1 MAKLKLNSAIMD
13 DLKAA
18 ASDSF
23 IDNLKMI
30 EIDEIIPND
39 NNFYEM
45 TEIEELAEDI
55 ERQGLMSVL
64 VVTEENGGYHLV
76 SGHRRLKAV
85 KLLIEEGRRK
95 STTVPCYIR
104 SAKSADETQLDLI
117 MLNATQRKYSDSDTM
132 REYEELE
139 RIFKAMEQAG
149 KPVKGKI
156 RNNIARVLNVSP
168 SQIGKIDN
176 IKHNAIPDVEQA
188 VKSGEM
194 SISTANEVA
203 KLAPEQQKE
212 IIESKPDIS
221 HKEVKAMQKTTKCL
235 PQDGSLHC
243 FQEIQKKSPPKPKK
257 KEPEKVAPPPV
268 DEDEEITE
276 SAEISEPSASEKAPE
291 NEDVPASCEPLILSE
306 AETAAL
312 AKYVKAI
319 LLAVR
324 DEDYDIIKGITDR
337 LVTA

>member
-1 MAKLKLNSAIMD
+1 
-13 DLKAA
+13 
-18 ASDSF
+18 
-23 IDNLKMI
+23 
-30 EIDEIIPND
+30 
-39 NNFYEM
+39 
-45 TEIEELAEDI
+45 
-55 ERQGLMSVL
+55 
-64 VVTEENGGYHLV
+64 
-76 SGHRRLKAV
+76 
-85 KLLIEEGRRK
+85 
-95 STTVPCYIR
+95 
-104 SAKSADETQLDLI
+104 
-117 MLNATQRKYSDSDTM
+117 
-132 REYEELE
+132 
-139 RIFKAMEQAG
+139 MEQAG

-168 SQIGKIDN
+168 AQIGKIDN

-212 IIESKPDIS
+212 IIENKPDIS
-221 HKEVKAMQKTTKCL
+221 HKEVK
-235 PQDGSLHC
+235 
-243 FQEIQKKSPPKPKK
+243 EIQKSSPKPPKPKN

-268 DEDEEITE
+268 TDEAELTE
-276 SAEISEPSASEKAPE
+276 SAEEISEPTKIEE
-291 NEDVPASCEPLILSE
+291 TPASCEPLILSE
-306 AETAAL
+306 TETIAL

>member
-23 IDNLKMI
+23 IDSLKML
-30 EIDEIIPND
+30 DVGQIIPNES
-39 NNFYEM
+39 NFYEM

-64 VVTEENGGYHLV
+64 VVTEDNGEFHLI
-76 SGHRRLKAV
+76 SGHRRLAAV
-85 KLLIEEGRRK
+85 KLLIDEGRRK
-95 STTVPCYIR
+95 STTVPCYIK

-168 SQIGKIDN
+168 AQIGKIDN

-212 IIESKPDIS
+212 IIESKPDIT
-221 HKEVKAMQKTTKCL
+221 HKEVK
-235 PQDGSLHC
+235 
-243 FQEIQKKSPPKPKK
+243 EIQKSSPKPPKPKN

-268 DEDEEITE
+268 KDEEELTE
-276 SAEISEPSASEKAPE
+276 SAEEISEPTTIEE
-291 NEDVPASCEPLILSE
+291 TPASCEPLILSE
-306 AETAAL
+306 TETIAL

-324 DEDYDIIKGITDR
+324 DEDYDIIKGIMDR

>member
-1 MAKLKLNSAIMD
+1 MAKLKLNNAIMD

-23 IDNLKMI
+23 IDNLKML
-30 EIDEIIPND
+30 EVDRIIPND

-64 VVTEENGGYHLV
+64 VVTEDNGEFHLV

-85 KLLIEEGRRK
+85 KLLIDEGRRK

-168 SQIGKIDN
+168 AQIGKIDN

-188 VKSGEM
+188 VKSGDM

-221 HKEVKAMQKTTKCL
+221 HKEVK
-235 PQDGSLHC
+235 
-243 FQEIQKKSPPKPKK
+243 EIQKSSPKPPKPKK
-257 KEPEKVAPPPV
+257 EPEKAAPPPV
-268 DEDEEITE
+268 EEDVKTVE
-276 SAEISEPSASEKAPE
+276 SAEENSSGQISEPTEIEDAPI
-291 NEDVPASCEPLILSE
+291 SCEPLILSE
-306 AETAAL
+306 TETLAL

>member
-13 DLKAA
+13 DLRAA

-23 IDNLKMI
+23 IDSLKML
-30 EIDEIIPND
+30 EVGQIIPNES
-39 NNFYEM
+39 NFYEM

-64 VVTEENGGYHLV
+64 VVTEDNGEFHLI
-76 SGHRRLKAV
+76 SGHRRLAAV
-85 KLLIEEGRRK
+85 KLLIDEGRRK
-95 STTVPCYIR
+95 STTVPCYIK

-139 RIFKAMEQAG
+139 RIFKTMEQAG

-168 SQIGKIDN
+168 AQIGKIDN

-188 VKSGEM
+188 VKLGEM

-203 KLAPEQQKE
+203 KLTPEQQKE
-212 IIESKPDIS
+212 IIKEKPDIT
-221 HKEVKAMQKTTKCL
+221 HKEVK
-235 PQDGSLHC
+235 
-243 FQEIQKKSPPKPKK
+243 EIQKSSPKPPKPKN

-268 DEDEEITE
+268 KDEAELTE
-276 SAEISEPSASEKAPE
+276 SAEEISEPATI
-291 NEDVPASCEPLILSE
+291 EDAPASCEPLILSE
-306 AETAAL
+306 TETIAL

>member
-23 IDNLKMI
+23 IDSLKML
-30 EIDEIIPND
+30 EVEQIIPND

-64 VVTEENGGYHLV
+64 VVTEDNGEFHLI
-76 SGHRRLKAV
+76 SGHRRLKAI
-85 KLLIEEGRRK
+85 KLLIDEGRRK

-203 KLAPEQQKE
+203 KLSLEQQKE

-221 HKEVKAMQKTTKCL
+221 HKEVK
-235 PQDGSLHC
+235 
-243 FQEIQKKSPPKPKK
+243 EIQKKSPPKPKK
-257 KEPEKVAPPPV
+257 KEPEKVAPPPA

-276 SAEISEPSASEKAPE
+276 SAEFSEPPAIEKAPE

-306 AETAAL
+306 TETAAL

>member
-23 IDNLKMI
+23 IDSLKML
-30 EIDEIIPND
+30 DVGQIIPNES
-39 NNFYEM
+39 NFYEM

-64 VVTEENGGYHLV
+64 VVTEDNGEFHLI
-76 SGHRRLKAV
+76 SGHRRLAAV
-85 KLLIEEGRRK
+85 KLLIDEGRRK
-95 STTVPCYIR
+95 STTVPCYIK

-168 SQIGKIDN
+168 AQIGKIDN

-188 VKSGEM
+188 VKSGGM

-212 IIESKPDIS
+212 IIENKPDIS
-221 HKEVKAMQKTTKCL
+221 HKEVK
-235 PQDGSLHC
+235 
-243 FQEIQKKSPPKPKK
+243 EIQKSSPKPPKPKNQ
-257 KEPEKVAPPPV
+257 EPEKVAPPPV
-268 DEDEEITE
+268 KDEEELTE
-276 SAEISEPSASEKAPE
+276 SAEKDGGEEISEPATIEE
-291 NEDVPASCEPLILSE
+291 TPASCEPLVLSE
-306 AETAAL
+306 TEKIAL

-324 DEDYDIIKGITDR
+324 DEDYDTIKGITDR

>member
-23 IDNLKMI
+23 IDSLKML
-30 EIDEIIPND
+30 EVEQIIPNES
-39 NNFYEM
+39 NFYEM
-45 TEIEELAEDI
+45 TEIEELADDI

-64 VVTEENGGYHLV
+64 VVTEENDEFHLV
-76 SGHRRLKAV
+76 SGHRRLAAV
-85 KLLIEEGRRK
+85 KLLIDEGRRK
-95 STTVPCYIR
+95 STTVPCYIK
-104 SAKSADETQLDLI
+104 SARSADETQLDLI

-149 KPVKGKI
+149 KPVKGRI

-188 VKSGEM
+188 VKSGDM

-212 IIESKPDIS
+212 IIENKPNIT
-221 HKEVKAMQKTTKCL
+221 HKEVK
-235 PQDGSLHC
+235 
-243 FQEIQKKSPPKPKK
+243 EIQKTSPKPPKPKK
-257 KEPEKVAPPPV
+257 NEPEKVAPQPV
-268 DEDEEITE
+268 EDENIAE
-276 SAEISEPSASEKAPE
+276 SAENTSEVDDNVGQIPE
-291 NEDVPASCEPLILSE
+291 PAELEDTPVSCEPLILSE
-306 AETAAL
+306 TETAAL
-312 AKYVKAI
+312 AKYVKAL

>member
-13 DLKAA
+13 DLRAA

-23 IDNLKMI
+23 IDSLKML
-30 EIDEIIPND
+30 EVGQIIPNE

-64 VVTEENGGYHLV
+64 VVTEDNGEFHLI
-76 SGHRRLKAV
+76 SGHRRLAAV
-85 KLLIEEGRRK
+85 KLLIDEGRRK
-95 STTVPCYIR
+95 STTVPCYIK

-168 SQIGKIDN
+168 AQIGKIDN

-221 HKEVKAMQKTTKCL
+221 HKEVK
-235 PQDGSLHC
+235 
-243 FQEIQKKSPPKPKK
+243 EIQKSSPKPTKPKK

-268 DEDEEITE
+268 DEDERTTE
-276 SAEISEPSASEKAPE
+276 SAEEISEPATI
-291 NEDVPASCEPLILSE
+291 EDAPASCEPLILSE
-306 AETAAL
+306 TETIAL

>member
-1 MAKLKLNSAIMD
+1 MSKLKLNSTIMD

-23 IDNLKMI
+23 IDSLKML
-30 EIDEIIPND
+30 EVEQIIPND

-64 VVTEENGGYHLV
+64 VVTEDSGEYRLL
-76 SGHRRLKAV
+76 SGHRRLAAV
-85 KLLIEEGRRK
+85 KLLIDEGRRK
-95 STTVPCYIR
+95 STTVPCYIK
-104 SAKSADETQLDLI
+104 SAKSEDETQLDLI

-132 REYEELE
+132 REYEELD

-168 SQIGKIDN
+168 AQIGKIDN

-203 KLAPEQQKE
+203 KLNPEQQKE
-212 IIESKPDIS
+212 IIESKPDIT
-221 HKEVKAMQKTTKCL
+221 HKEVK
-235 PQDGSLHC
+235 
-243 FQEIQKKSPPKPKK
+243 EIQKSSPKPSKPKK

-268 DEDEEITE
+268 TDDEELTE
-276 SAEISEPSASEKAPE
+276 GAEEISEPAEL
-291 NEDVPASCEPLILSE
+291 EDTSASCEPLILSE
-306 AETAAL
+306 TETATL
-312 AKYVKAI
+312 AKYVKAL

-324 DEDYDIIKGITDR
+324 DEDYEIIKGITDR
-337 LVTA
+337 LATA

>member
-23 IDNLKMI
+23 IDSLKML
-30 EIDEIIPND
+30 EVEQIIPNES
-39 NNFYEM
+39 NFYEM
-45 TEIEELAEDI
+45 TEIEELADDI

-64 VVTEENGGYHLV
+64 VVTEDNGKYRLV
-76 SGHRRLKAV
+76 SGHRRLAAV
-85 KLLIEEGRRK
+85 KLLIDEGRRK
-95 STTVPCYIR
+95 STTVPCYIK

-117 MLNATQRKYSDSDTM
+117 MLNATRRKYSDSDTM

-168 SQIGKIDN
+168 AQIGKIDN

-188 VKSGEM
+188 VKSGDM

-221 HKEVKAMQKTTKCL
+221 HKEVK
-235 PQDGSLHC
+235 
-243 FQEIQKKSPPKPKK
+243 EIQKSSPKPPKPKK
-257 KEPEKVAPPPV
+257 KEPEKLTPPPV

-276 SAEISEPSASEKAPE
+276 SAEQDGGAEIFEPTAIEETP
-291 NEDVPASCEPLILSE
+291 VSCESLILSE
-306 AETAAL
+306 TETAAL

-319 LLAVR
+319 LLAVC

>member
-1 MAKLKLNSAIMD
+1 
-13 DLKAA
+13 
-18 ASDSF
+18 
-23 IDNLKMI
+23 
-30 EIDEIIPND
+30 
-39 NNFYEM
+39 
-45 TEIEELAEDI
+45 
-55 ERQGLMSVL
+55 
-64 VVTEENGGYHLV
+64 
-76 SGHRRLKAV
+76 
-85 KLLIEEGRRK
+85 
-95 STTVPCYIR
+95 
-104 SAKSADETQLDLI
+104 

-168 SQIGKIDN
+168 AQIGKIDN

-212 IIESKPDIS
+212 IIESKPDIT
-221 HKEVKAMQKTTKCL
+221 HKEVK
-235 PQDGSLHC
+235 
-243 FQEIQKKSPPKPKK
+243 EIQKTSPKPPKPKK
-257 KEPEKVAPPPV
+257 KEPEKVTPPPV
-268 DEDEEITE
+268 DEDEKI
-276 SAEISEPSASEKAPE
+276 IEPTAVEDAPA
-291 NEDVPASCEPLILSE
+291 NCEPLILSE
-306 AETAAL
+306 TETVTL

>member
-23 IDNLKMI
+23 IDSLKML
-30 EIDEIIPND
+30 EVEQIIPNEG
-39 NNFYEM
+39 NFYEM
-45 TEIEELAEDI
+45 TEIEELADDI

-64 VVTEENGGYHLV
+64 VVTEDNGEFHLV
-76 SGHRRLKAV
+76 SGHRRLAAV
-85 KLLIEEGRRK
+85 KLLIDEGRRK
-95 STTVPCYIR
+95 STTVPCYIK
-104 SAKSADETQLDLI
+104 SARSADETQLDLI

-203 KLAPEQQKE
+203 KLATEQQKE
-212 IIESKPDIS
+212 IIESKPDIT
-221 HKEVKAMQKTTKCL
+221 HKEVK
-235 PQDGSLHC
+235 
-243 FQEIQKKSPPKPKK
+243 EIQKTSPKPPKSKK
-257 KEPEKVAPPPV
+257 KEPEKVTPTPV
-268 DEDEEITE
+268 TDDEELTE
-276 SAEISEPSASEKAPE
+276 SAEEISEPAEL
-291 NEDVPASCEPLILSE
+291 EDTPTSCEPLILSE
-306 AETAAL
+306 TETVTL

-324 DEDYDIIKGITDR
+324 DEDYEIIKGITDR

>member
-23 IDNLKMI
+23 IDSLKML
-30 EIDEIIPND
+30 DVGQIIPNE

-64 VVTEENGGYHLV
+64 VVTEDNGEFHLI
-76 SGHRRLKAV
+76 SGHRRLAAV
-85 KLLIEEGRRK
+85 KLLIDEGRRK
-95 STTVPCYIR
+95 STTVPCYIK

-168 SQIGKIDN
+168 AQIGKIDN
-176 IKHNAIPDVEQA
+176 IKHNAIPDVEQV

-221 HKEVKAMQKTTKCL
+221 HKEVK
-235 PQDGSLHC
+235 
-243 FQEIQKKSPPKPKK
+243 EIQKSSPKPPKPKNK
-257 KEPEKVAPPPV
+257 KPEKVVPPPV
-268 DEDEEITE
+268 KDEAELTE
-276 SAEISEPSASEKAPE
+276 SAEEISEPATI
-291 NEDVPASCEPLILSE
+291 EDTPASCEPLILSE
-306 AETAAL
+306 TETIAL

>member
-13 DLKAA
+13 DLRAA

-23 IDNLKMI
+23 IDSLKML
-30 EIDEIIPND
+30 EVGQIIPNES
-39 NNFYEM
+39 NFYEM

-64 VVTEENGGYHLV
+64 VVTEDNGEFHLI
-76 SGHRRLKAV
+76 SGHRRLAAV
-85 KLLIEEGRRK
+85 KLLIDEGRRK
-95 STTVPCYIR
+95 STTVPCYIK

-168 SQIGKIDN
+168 AQIGKIDN

-221 HKEVKAMQKTTKCL
+221 HKEVK
-235 PQDGSLHC
+235 
-243 FQEIQKKSPPKPKK
+243 EIQKTSPKPPKPKN

-268 DEDEEITE
+268 DEDERTTE
-276 SAEISEPSASEKAPE
+276 SAEEISEPPTI
-291 NEDVPASCEPLILSE
+291 EDAPASCEPLILSE
-306 AETAAL
+306 TETIAL

>member
-23 IDNLKMI
+23 IDSLKML
-30 EIDEIIPND
+30 DVGQIIPNE

-64 VVTEENGGYHLV
+64 VVTEDNGEFHLI
-76 SGHRRLKAV
+76 SGHRRLAAV
-85 KLLIEEGRRK
+85 KLLIDEGRRK
-95 STTVPCYIR
+95 STTVPCYIK

-168 SQIGKIDN
+168 AQIGKIDN
-176 IKHNAIPDVEQA
+176 IKHNAIPDVEQV

-221 HKEVKAMQKTTKCL
+221 HKEVK
-235 PQDGSLHC
+235 
-243 FQEIQKKSPPKPKK
+243 EIQKSSPKPPKPKN
-257 KEPEKVAPPPV
+257 KEPEKVVPPPV
-268 DEDEEITE
+268 KDEAELTE
-276 SAEISEPSASEKAPE
+276 SAEEISEPATI
-291 NEDVPASCEPLILSE
+291 EDTPASCEPLILSE
-306 AETAAL
+306 TETIAL

>member
-1 MAKLKLNSAIMD
+1 MAKLKLNNAITD

-23 IDNLKMI
+23 IDSLKML
-30 EIDEIIPND
+30 EVEQIIPNE

-45 TEIEELAEDI
+45 REIEELAEDI

-64 VVTEENGGYHLV
+64 VATEDNGEFHLI
-76 SGHRRLKAV
+76 SGHRRLAAV
-85 KLLIEEGRRK
+85 KLLIDEGRRK
-95 STTVPCYIR
+95 STTVPCYIK

-139 RIFKAMEQAG
+139 RIFKAMDAAG
-149 KPVKGKI
+149 KPVKGKM
-156 RNNIARVLNVSP
+156 RDNIARVLNVSP

-212 IIESKPDIS
+212 IITSKPDIT
-221 HKEVKAMQKTTKCL
+221 HKEVK
-235 PQDGSLHC
+235 
-243 FQEIQKKSPPKPKK
+243 EIQKSSPKPKS
-257 KEPEKVAPPPV
+257 KEPEKVAPPPSD
-268 DEDEEITE
+268 DEDIAE
-276 SAEISEPSASEKAPE
+276 SAEENSGEDISEIEDNANEDSVEISEPT
-291 NEDVPASCEPLILSE
+291 DVEETPASREPLILSE

>member
-23 IDNLKMI
+23 IDSLKML
-30 EIDEIIPND
+30 EVEQIIPND

-64 VVTEENGGYHLV
+64 VVTEDNGEFHLV
-76 SGHRRLKAV
+76 SGHRRLKAI
-85 KLLIEEGRRK
+85 KLLIDEGRRK

-149 KPVKGKI
+149 KPVQGKI

-221 HKEVKAMQKTTKCL
+221 HKEVK
-235 PQDGSLHC
+235 
-243 FQEIQKKSPPKPKK
+243 EIQKKSPPKPKK

-276 SAEISEPSASEKAPE
+276 SAEISEPSAIEKAPE

-306 AETAAL
+306 TETAAL

>member
-23 IDNLKMI
+23 IDSLKML
-30 EIDEIIPND
+30 EVEDIIPNES
-39 NNFYEM
+39 NFYEM

-64 VVTEENGGYHLV
+64 VVTEDNGEFHLI
-76 SGHRRLKAV
+76 SGHRRLAAV
-85 KLLIEEGRRK
+85 KLLIGEGRRK
-95 STTVPCYIR
+95 STTVPCYIK

-168 SQIGKIDN
+168 AQIGKIDN

-212 IIESKPDIS
+212 IIENKPDIT
-221 HKEVKAMQKTTKCL
+221 HKEVK
-235 PQDGSLHC
+235 
-243 FQEIQKKSPPKPKK
+243 EIQKTSPKPPKPKK

-268 DEDEEITE
+268 GDEDITE
-276 SAEISEPSASEKAPE
+276 SAENTSEVDDNTNDDSVSQISEPTAI
-291 NEDVPASCEPLILSE
+291 EDAPASCEPLILSE
-306 AETAAL
+306 TETIAL
-312 AKYVKAI
+312 AKYAKAI

>member
-13 DLKAA
+13 DLRAA

-23 IDNLKMI
+23 IDSLKML
-30 EIDEIIPND
+30 EVGQIIPNES
-39 NNFYEM
+39 NFYEM

-64 VVTEENGGYHLV
+64 VVTEDNGEFHLI
-76 SGHRRLKAV
+76 SGHRRLAAV
-85 KLLIEEGRRK
+85 KLLIDEGRRK
-95 STTVPCYIR
+95 STTVPCYIK

-168 SQIGKIDN
+168 AQIGKIDN

-212 IIESKPDIS
+212 IIVSKPDIS
-221 HKEVKAMQKTTKCL
+221 HKEVK
-235 PQDGSLHC
+235 
-243 FQEIQKKSPPKPKK
+243 EIQKSSPKPPKPKK

-268 DEDEEITE
+268 DEDEGTTE
-276 SAEISEPSASEKAPE
+276 SAEKDGGVEISEPTTIEE
-291 NEDVPASCEPLILSE
+291 TPASCEPLILSE
-306 AETAAL
+306 TETVTL

>member
-23 IDNLKMI
+23 IDSLKML
-30 EIDEIIPND
+30 EVEDIIPNES
-39 NNFYEM
+39 NFYEM

-64 VVTEENGGYHLV
+64 VVTEDNGEYHLI

-85 KLLIEEGRRK
+85 KLLIDEGRRK
-95 STTVPCYIR
+95 STTVPCYIK
-104 SAKSADETQLDLI
+104 SAKSVDETQLDLI

-168 SQIGKIDN
+168 AQIGKIDN

-212 IIESKPDIS
+212 IIESKPDIT
-221 HKEVKAMQKTTKCL
+221 HKEVK
-235 PQDGSLHC
+235 
-243 FQEIQKKSPPKPKK
+243 EIQKSSPKPPKPKN
-257 KEPEKVAPPPV
+257 KEPEKVTPPHV
-268 DEDEEITE
+268 DEDKEITE
-276 SAEISEPSASEKAPE
+276 SAEKDGGEEISEPTAIEDAP
-291 NEDVPASCEPLILSE
+291 VSCEPLILSE
-306 AETAAL
+306 TETITL

>member
-23 IDNLKMI
+23 IDSLKML
-30 EIDEIIPND
+30 EVEQIIPNES
-39 NNFYEM
+39 NFYEM

-64 VVTEENGGYHLV
+64 VVTDDNGEFHLV

-85 KLLIEEGRRK
+85 KLLIDEGRRK
-95 STTVPCYIR
+95 STTVPCYIK

-168 SQIGKIDN
+168 AQIGKIDN

-212 IIESKPDIS
+212 IIESKPDIT
-221 HKEVKAMQKTTKCL
+221 HKEVK
-235 PQDGSLHC
+235 
-243 FQEIQKKSPPKPKK
+243 EIQKTSPKPPKPKK
-257 KEPEKVAPPPV
+257 KEPEKVTPPPV
-268 DEDEEITE
+268 DEDEKI
-276 SAEISEPSASEKAPE
+276 IEPTAVEDAPA
-291 NEDVPASCEPLILSE
+291 NCEPLILSE
-306 AETAAL
+306 TETVTL

>member
-23 IDNLKMI
+23 IDSLKML
-30 EIDEIIPND
+30 EVEQIIPNES
-39 NNFYEM
+39 NFYEM

-64 VVTEENGGYHLV
+64 VVTDDNGEFHLV

-85 KLLIEEGRRK
+85 KLLIDEGRRK
-95 STTVPCYIR
+95 STTVPCYIK
-104 SAKSADETQLDLI
+104 SAKSADET
-117 MLNATQRKYSDSDTM
+117 
-132 REYEELE
+132 
-139 RIFKAMEQAG
+139 
-149 KPVKGKI
+149 
-156 RNNIARVLNVSP
+156 
-168 SQIGKIDN
+168 QIGKIDN

-212 IIESKPDIS
+212 IIESKPDIT
-221 HKEVKAMQKTTKCL
+221 HKEVK
-235 PQDGSLHC
+235 
-243 FQEIQKKSPPKPKK
+243 EIQKTPPKPPKPKK
-257 KEPEKVAPPPV
+257 KEPEKVTPPPV
-268 DEDEEITE
+268 DEDEKI
-276 SAEISEPSASEKAPE
+276 IEPTAVEDAPA
-291 NEDVPASCEPLILSE
+291 NCEPLILSE
-306 AETAAL
+306 TETVTL

>member
-13 DLKAA
+13 DLRAA

-23 IDNLKMI
+23 IDSLKML
-30 EIDEIIPND
+30 EVEQIIPNES
-39 NNFYEM
+39 NFYEI

-64 VVTEENGGYHLV
+64 VVTEDNGEFHLI
-76 SGHRRLKAV
+76 SGHRRLAAV
-85 KLLIEEGRRK
+85 KLLIDEGRRK
-95 STTVPCYIR
+95 STTVPCYIK

-168 SQIGKIDN
+168 AQIGKIDN

-221 HKEVKAMQKTTKCL
+221 HKEVK
-235 PQDGSLHC
+235 
-243 FQEIQKKSPPKPKK
+243 EIQKSSPKPTKPKK

-268 DEDEEITE
+268 DEDERTTE
-276 SAEISEPSASEKAPE
+276 SAEEISEPATI
-291 NEDVPASCEPLILSE
+291 EDAPASCEPLILSE
-306 AETAAL
+306 TETIAL

>member
-23 IDNLKMI
+23 IDSLKML
-30 EIDEIIPND
+30 EVGQIIPNES
-39 NNFYEM
+39 NFYEM

-64 VVTEENGGYHLV
+64 VVTEDNGEFHLI
-76 SGHRRLKAV
+76 SGHRRLAAV
-85 KLLIEEGRRK
+85 KLLIDEGRRK
-95 STTVPCYIR
+95 STTVPCYIK

-168 SQIGKIDN
+168 AQIGKIDN

-188 VKSGEM
+188 VKSGDM

-212 IIESKPDIS
+212 IITSKPDIT
-221 HKEVKAMQKTTKCL
+221 HKEVK
-235 PQDGSLHC
+235 
-243 FQEIQKKSPPKPKK
+243 EIQKSSPKPPKPKN
-257 KEPEKVAPPPV
+257 KEPEKVVPPPV
-268 DEDEEITE
+268 KDEAELTE
-276 SAEISEPSASEKAPE
+276 SAEEISEPATI
-291 NEDVPASCEPLILSE
+291 EDTPASCEPLILSE
-306 AETAAL
+306 TETIAL

>member
-13 DLKAA
+13 DLRAA

-23 IDNLKMI
+23 IDSLKML
-30 EIDEIIPND
+30 EVGQIIPNES
-39 NNFYEM
+39 NFYKM

-64 VVTEENGGYHLV
+64 VVTEDNGEFHLI
-76 SGHRRLKAV
+76 SGHRRLAAV
-85 KLLIEEGRRK
+85 KLLIDEGRRK
-95 STTVPCYIR
+95 STTVPCYIK

-168 SQIGKIDN
+168 AQIGKIDN

-221 HKEVKAMQKTTKCL
+221 HKEVK
-235 PQDGSLHC
+235 
-243 FQEIQKKSPPKPKK
+243 EIQKSSPKPTKPKK

-268 DEDEEITE
+268 DEDERTTE
-276 SAEISEPSASEKAPE
+276 SAEEISELPTI
-291 NEDVPASCEPLILSE
+291 EDTPASCEPLILSE
-306 AETAAL
+306 TETIAL

>member
-23 IDNLKMI
+23 IDSLKML
-30 EIDEIIPND
+30 EVGQIIPNES
-39 NNFYEM
+39 NFYEM

-64 VVTEENGGYHLV
+64 VVTEDNGEFHLI
-76 SGHRRLKAV
+76 SGHRRLAAV
-85 KLLIEEGRRK
+85 KLLIDEGRRK
-95 STTVPCYIR
+95 STTVPCYIK

-168 SQIGKIDN
+168 AQIGKIDN

-212 IIESKPDIS
+212 IIESKPDIT
-221 HKEVKAMQKTTKCL
+221 HKEVK
-235 PQDGSLHC
+235 
-243 FQEIQKKSPPKPKK
+243 EIQKTSPKPPKPKK
-257 KEPEKVAPPPV
+257 KEPEKDAPPPV
-268 DEDEEITE
+268 DEDERTTE
-276 SAEISEPSASEKAPE
+276 STEEISEPPTI
-291 NEDVPASCEPLILSE
+291 EDTLASCEPLILSE
-306 AETAAL
+306 TETIAL

>member
-23 IDNLKMI
+23 IDSLKML
-30 EIDEIIPND
+30 EVEQIIPNEI
-39 NNFYEM
+39 NFYEM

-64 VVTEENGGYHLV
+64 VVTEDNGEYHLI

-85 KLLIEEGRRK
+85 KLLIDEGRRK
-95 STTVPCYIR
+95 STTVPCYIK

-168 SQIGKIDN
+168 AQIGKIDN

-212 IIESKPDIS
+212 IIESKPDIT
-221 HKEVKAMQKTTKCL
+221 HKEVK
-235 PQDGSLHC
+235 
-243 FQEIQKKSPPKPKK
+243 EIQKTSPKPPKPKK
-257 KEPEKVAPPPV
+257 KEPEKVTPPPV
-268 DEDEEITE
+268 DEDEKI
-276 SAEISEPSASEKAPE
+276 IEPTAVEDAPA
-291 NEDVPASCEPLILSE
+291 NCEPLILSE
-306 AETAAL
+306 TETVTL

>member
-23 IDNLKMI
+23 IDSLKML
-30 EIDEIIPND
+30 DVGQIIPNES
-39 NNFYEM
+39 NFYEM

-64 VVTEENGGYHLV
+64 VVTEDNGEFHLI
-76 SGHRRLKAV
+76 SGHRRLAAV
-85 KLLIEEGRRK
+85 KLLIDEGRRK
-95 STTVPCYIR
+95 STTVPCYIK

-168 SQIGKIDN
+168 AQIGKIDN
-176 IKHNAIPDVEQA
+176 IKHNAIPNVEQA
-188 VKSGEM
+188 VKSGGM

-221 HKEVKAMQKTTKCL
+221 HKEVK
-235 PQDGSLHC
+235 
-243 FQEIQKKSPPKPKK
+243 EIQKSSPKPTKPKK

-268 DEDEEITE
+268 DERTTE
-276 SAEISEPSASEKAPE
+276 SAEEISEPPTI
-291 NEDVPASCEPLILSE
+291 EDTPASCEPLILSE
-306 AETAAL
+306 TETIAL

>member
-1 MAKLKLNSAIMD
+1 MIMAKLKLNSAIMD

-23 IDNLKMI
+23 IDSLKML
-30 EIDEIIPND
+30 EVEQIIPND

-64 VVTEENGGYHLV
+64 VVTEENGEFHLI
-76 SGHRRLKAV
+76 SGHRRLKAI
-85 KLLIEEGRRK
+85 KLLIDEGRRK
-95 STTVPCYIR
+95 STTVPCYIK

-188 VKSGEM
+188 VRAGEM

-221 HKEVKAMQKTTKCL
+221 HKEVK
-235 PQDGSLHC
+235 
-243 FQEIQKKSPPKPKK
+243 EIQKKSPSKPKK

-276 SAEISEPSASEKAPE
+276 SAEEERGAEIFEPTAI
-291 NEDVPASCEPLILSE
+291 EDTPVNCEPLILSE
-306 AETAAL
+306 TETAAL

>member
-13 DLKAA
+13 DLRAA

-23 IDNLKMI
+23 IDSLKML
-30 EIDEIIPND
+30 EVGQIIPNE

-64 VVTEENGGYHLV
+64 VVTEDNGEFHLI
-76 SGHRRLKAV
+76 SGHRRLAAV
-85 KLLIEEGRRK
+85 KLLIDEGRRK
-95 STTVPCYIR
+95 STTVPCYIK

-168 SQIGKIDN
+168 AQIGKIDN

-188 VKSGEM
+188 VKSGDM

-212 IIESKPDIS
+212 IIESKPDIT
-221 HKEVKAMQKTTKCL
+221 HKEVK
-235 PQDGSLHC
+235 
-243 FQEIQKKSPPKPKK
+243 EIQKSSPKPTKPKK

-268 DEDEEITE
+268 DEDERTTE
-276 SAEISEPSASEKAPE
+276 SAEEISEPATI
-291 NEDVPASCEPLILSE
+291 EDAPASCEPLILSE
-306 AETAAL
+306 TETIAL

>member
-23 IDNLKMI
+23 IDSLKML
-30 EIDEIIPND
+30 EVEQIIPNEG
-39 NNFYEM
+39 NFYEM
-45 TEIEELAEDI
+45 TEIEELADDI

-64 VVTEENGGYHLV
+64 VVTEDNGEFHLV
-76 SGHRRLKAV
+76 SGHRRLAAV
-85 KLLIEEGRRK
+85 KLLIDDGRRK
-95 STTVPCYIR
+95 STTVPCYIK
-104 SAKSADETQLDLI
+104 SARSADETQLDLI

-149 KPVKGKI
+149 KTVKGKI

-212 IIESKPDIS
+212 IIESKPDIT
-221 HKEVKAMQKTTKCL
+221 HKEVK
-235 PQDGSLHC
+235 
-243 FQEIQKKSPPKPKK
+243 EIQKASPKPSKPKK
-257 KEPEKVAPPPV
+257 KEPEKVAPTPV
-268 DEDEEITE
+268 TDDEELTE
-276 SAEISEPSASEKAPE
+276 SAEEISELAEL
-291 NEDVPASCEPLILSE
+291 EDTPTSCEPLILSE
-306 AETAAL
+306 TETVAL
-312 AKYVKAI
+312 AKYVKAL